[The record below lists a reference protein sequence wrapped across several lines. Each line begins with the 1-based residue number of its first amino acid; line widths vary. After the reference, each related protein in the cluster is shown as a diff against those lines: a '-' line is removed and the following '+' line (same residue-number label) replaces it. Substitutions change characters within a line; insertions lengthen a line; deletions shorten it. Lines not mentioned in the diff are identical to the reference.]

1 MPLLLV
7 LAFVVAHAGGNAEL
21 SRNVLRLLRWI
32 TATEVALLVILAA
45 TGAAYE
51 YRSRLRD
58 RRNFPPPGKL
68 VDLGGYNLHIQC
80 AGAAV
85 EPHSSKTS
93 ATVVLDSGLVG
104 SMLDWRRVLPEV
116 ARFARVCAYDRGGYG
131 WSDPSLQPRT
141 LDGITADLHALL
153 ERSGERPPYI
163 LVGHSLGGLNMWA
176 YASRYPE
183 QVTGLVLVD
192 SAHPQ
197 QLFRFRW
204 RERAKVLLL
213 RWSLSFGLPRLRG
226 WCNGAPEETSGVQ
239 AAIACQPRY
248 QASYYKQ
255 RAAMPGYLAGARE
268 LTPLLSVPVILVSRD
283 PDRAGTNASR
293 ESEWQN
299 WQHDLSR
306 ISANSRNVI
315 AKGSGHDVPSER
327 PDLIVRAIR
336 DLLAQVRDSG
346 SPGASYASSKKD

>member
-1 MPLLLV
+1 M
-7 LAFVVAHAGGNAEL
+7 AHAGGNAGL
-21 SRNVLRLLRWI
+21 SRTALRLLRWI
-32 TATEVALLVILAA
+32 TASEIALLVMLAA

-85 EPHSSKTS
+85 EPHSGKPS

-104 SMLDWRRVLPEV
+104 SVLDWRRVLPEV

-153 ERSGERPPYI
+153 EKSGERPPYI
-163 LVGHSLGGLNMWA
+163 LVGHSLGGLNIWS
-176 YASRYPE
+176 YASHYPGE
-183 QVTGLVLVD
+183 VAGLVLVD

-197 QLFRFRW
+197 QLFQFPW
-204 RERAKVLLL
+204 PERAIVLVL
-213 RWSLSFGLPRLRG
+213 RWSLWFGLPRWRG
-226 WCNGAPEETSGVQ
+226 WCSGGQQETSGIQ

-255 RAAMPGYLAGARE
+255 RAAMPGYLAGARQ
-268 LTPLLSVPVILVSRD
+268 LAPLLSVPVILVSRD
-283 PDRAGTNASR
+283 PDRPGTNVSR

-299 WQHDLSR
+299 WQHDLAR
-306 ISANSRNVI
+306 ISANSRDVV

-336 DLLAQVRDSG
+336 DLLTQVRDSG
-346 SPGASYASSKKD
+346 SPRASSPSPKKD